1 MKSSNLTF
9 LLSLILLV
17 STNLNAQKKSS
28 DFVGSITYSVT
39 TQGEVDAQVA
49 AQLPTEI
56 IMYYNGA
63 KTRIEQKTSMG
74 SAIIISNAETKEQV
88 VLIDMMGQK
97 MALKSTKEETESSI
111 AAIAKAEVVIGTE
124 TKTIAGYN
132 CKKADFTQDGKKSTI
147 WITDEINLKNA
158 NWQTPYKDINGVM
171 LEYTQISGQDGEINM
186 LITAKEV
193 KKEKVKDSMFTV
205 PTGYQEMSMTEFK
218 KMMGSGGGE

>member
-1 MKSSNLTF
+1 MKLSKLLF
-9 LLSLILLV
+9 LLSVILLI
-17 STNLNAQKKSS
+17 TNNLNAQKKSS
-28 DFVGSITYSVT
+28 DFVGSISYSVT

-111 AAIAKAEVVIGTE
+111 AEIPKAEVVVGTE

-132 CKKADFTQDGKKSTI
+132 CKKADFTQDGKTSTI
-147 WITDEINLKNA
+147 WTTDDIKLSNV
-158 NWQTPYKDINGVM
+158 NWQTPYKDVNGVM
-171 LEYTQISGQDGEINM
+171 LEYSQKTGQDGEITM

-193 KKEKVKDSMFTV
+193 KKEKVKDAMFTV

-218 KMMGSGGGE
+218 KMFGGGAE